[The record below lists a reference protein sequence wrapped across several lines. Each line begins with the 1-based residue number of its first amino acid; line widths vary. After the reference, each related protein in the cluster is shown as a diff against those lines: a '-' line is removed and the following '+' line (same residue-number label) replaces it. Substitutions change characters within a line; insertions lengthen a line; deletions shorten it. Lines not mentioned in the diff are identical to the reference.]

1 MSGSTKLLRTHYD
14 VVKTNLNH
22 KGNWHFMVVLITCVL
37 YCSVNRKTIRN
48 IQNQIDELDS
58 IGFQQRKILL
68 KWQNIVLEIEIKI
81 KYYEEIKFAL
91 VVSKK

>member
-1 MSGSTKLLRTHYD
+1 
-14 VVKTNLNH
+14 
-22 KGNWHFMVVLITCVL
+22 MVVLITCVL

-48 IQNQIDELDS
+48 MQNQIDELDS